1 MIPIDAPNTLL
12 LGVWVTEGRCAIVGS
27 VRGEYG
33 DMTPDV
39 LACTGEPL
47 AALAQALAEAEIIDV
62 RNVVILSN
70 DKALV
75 SSLQRPFTPPAP
87 DRIETVWY
95 GRDDRVDVG
104 VGGNAQHWQVLQKLG
119 GRWGGRFRAMQVSE
133 LPKARELWQQ
143 QQ

>member
-12 LGVWVTEGRCAIVGS
+12 LGVWVAEGRCAIVGS

-39 LACTGEPL
+39 LACAGEPWT
-47 AALAQALAEAEIIDV
+47 ALAQALAEAEVIDV

-70 DKALV
+70 DKALT

-87 DRIETVWY
+87 DRIEAVWY
-95 GRDDRVDVG
+95 GRGDRVDVG
-104 VGGNAQHWQVLQKLG
+104 VGGNAKHWQVLQKLG
-119 GRWGGRFRAMQVSE
+119 GRWGGRFRVMQVSE